1 MPIHIAAGDNALLSR
16 IEMNR
21 RVFQGIIS
29 EGGTFLLIT
38 GTAYFVYL
46 GKMAADTVVK
56 YVEFVVT
63 TIGAGAQTAEV
74 GLFSSPLAACKAAQS
89 LTKLDSTATVDA
101 VTSNGVKRNT
111 SAFSTTVLAGTELW
125 AGIRTAM
132 ATTQPTLVGASND
145 WSQGNILVKASASA
159 FSTAGP
165 WAGGLVAHAITTQG
179 PAMRATID

>member
-1 MPIHIAAGDNALLSR
+1 MPVHVAAGDPGLLSR

-21 RVFQGIIS
+21 RIFQSICS

-46 GKMAADTVVK
+46 GKMAADTIVK

-74 GLFSSPLAACKAAQS
+74 GLFSTPAGANKAAQS
-89 LTKLDSTATVDA
+89 LTKLVSTATVDA
-101 VTSNGVKRNT
+101 LTSNGVKRNT
-111 SAFSTTVLAGTELW
+111 SAFSTTVPAGTELW

-132 ATTQPTLVGASND
+132 ATTQPTLVGLSND
-145 WSQGNILVKASASA
+145 WSQGNMLVKSSASA
-159 FSTAGP
+159 FSTSGP
-165 WAGGLVAHAITTQG
+165 WAGALVAHAITVQG
-179 PAMRATID
+179 PALRATID